1 MMKATSSVC
10 LRVNSYLQFCWKA
23 VTFWPRFFWRLFGPS
38 SQGRSMLAILFNS
51 NPNYLTSRKQ
61 NDGRTWKTTVVT
73 QINSVITSAADTT
86 ARLRC
91 WLASTMNY
99 LWPRLVAVRY
109 LAFSLCTWIV
119 ECATISKG
127 TTLHLVS
134 ECLAAIKSSATVTSI
149 GIDQQSRDSG
159 HHLVSTSQR
168 SRYRKKRLYDQRM
181 ARKARLQRYSSVKYK
196 SMAFITALYD
206 ALVTI
211 WLELNTALATLAG
224 GALVW
229 LHTATIFAINCIVFA
244 ACISGSASIDIVGVR
259 LGILQVLAVPNGVLA
274 YQVVR
279 PPTDFAAFHFHEQHW
294 QRIPSSFAWHL
305 ADKTQPS
312 PIIDPDNPHSS
323 TQASSFVS
331 CSPPY
336 SNCFSELPVW
346 RRA

>member
-1 MMKATSSVC
+1 MDC
-10 LRVNSYLQFCWKA
+10 IWLRL
-23 VTFWPRFFWRLFGPS
+23 
-38 SQGRSMLAILFNS
+38 
-51 NPNYLTSRKQ
+51 
-61 NDGRTWKTTVVT
+61 D
-73 QINSVITSAADTT
+73 
-86 ARLRC
+86 
-91 WLASTMNY
+91 
-99 LWPRLVAVRY
+99 AVRC
-109 LAFSLCTWIV
+109 LSFSLCTWIV

-127 TTLHLVS
+127 ITLHLVS
-134 ECLAAIKSSATVTSI
+134 ECLAAIKSLATVNSI
-149 GIDQQSRDSG
+149 GIDQHAG

-181 ARKARLQRYSSVKYK
+181 ARKARLQKYSSVKYK

-206 ALVTI
+206 ALVKI

-224 GALVW
+224 RALVW
-229 LHTATIFAINCIVFA
+229 LHTATIFAMNCIVFA

-274 YQVVR
+274 YQEVR
-279 PPTDFAAFHFHEQHW
+279 PPTDFAAFHLHEQHW

-312 PIIDPDNPHSS
+312 PIIDHDNPHSS